1 MKKKF
6 IYLGIGVISV
16 LLISLGIYN
25 YFYKGTS
32 SAKKSIN
39 QFVTL
44 LNEKKYD
51 EMYGL
56 ISEESK
62 GKISKDDF
70 IKRNKNIYEGIESN
84 NIEVKINKIE
94 NKGKESS
101 VNIDISMNT
110 IAGELSFQNTVKL
123 IKEKSQKDY
132 GIEWNSSFIIP
143 KLEDDNKIRVSKIKS
158 KRGNILDRNDK
169 PLAMEGKVLDV
180 GVVPKKLGE
189 NKENNLN
196 EIAKILGI
204 SREDIDKKLGASY
217 VKEDMFVPLKV
228 IAEDD
233 RRKEFL
239 LNIKGVLINSKD
251 ARVYPLGEAAAH
263 LIGYVQFINAEELE
277 KYKDD
282 GYVKDSIIGKAG
294 LEKIYEKKIRGVDGS
309 EIYIVDK
316 SGERKSTVLKKDVK
330 NGDNIK
336 LTIDISMQNVLY
348 SQLKDDAGTAVAMN
362 SKTGEV
368 LALVSTPAYDSND
381 FIMGMESDK
390 WKKLNEDAKK
400 PLYNRFQ
407 SNSTPG
413 SVFKPIIGAIG
424 IDNKTINPE
433 DNKNIK
439 GLRWQKDSS
448 WGGYFVTRVKDY
460 GDNSNLLNAMIYSD
474 NIYFAKAA
482 LDIGKDK
489 LSEKLKGLGL
499 GESLPFE
506 YGVSKSQFA
515 VKDNIKTEIQLAD
528 SGYGQGEILLNP
540 IHLASI
546 YTMFVNEGN
555 VMNPYLEYKSSPEP
569 KVWKDNAVSK
579 EAADTILKDMIQV
592 VENPSGTGHQAY
604 IAGLNIAGKTGTAEI
619 KLNQQDTKGRELGW
633 FVAMTV
639 NDKSNLLVVAMAEDV
654 KDRGGSHYVV
664 PKVRKVFENIK

>member
-263 LIGYVQFINAEELE
+263 LIGYVQVINAEELE

-294 LEKIYEKKIRGVDGS
+294 LEKIYEKK
-309 EIYIVDK
+309 
-316 SGERKSTVLKKDVK
+316 
-330 NGDNIK
+330 
-336 LTIDISMQNVLY
+336 
-348 SQLKDDAGTAVAMN
+348 
-362 SKTGEV
+362 
-368 LALVSTPAYDSND
+368 
-381 FIMGMESDK
+381 
-390 WKKLNEDAKK
+390 
-400 PLYNRFQ
+400 
-407 SNSTPG
+407 
-413 SVFKPIIGAIG
+413 
-424 IDNKTINPE
+424 
-433 DNKNIK
+433 
-439 GLRWQKDSS
+439 
-448 WGGYFVTRVKDY
+448 
-460 GDNSNLLNAMIYSD
+460 
-474 NIYFAKAA
+474 
-482 LDIGKDK
+482 
-489 LSEKLKGLGL
+489 
-499 GESLPFE
+499 
-506 YGVSKSQFA
+506 
-515 VKDNIKTEIQLAD
+515 
-528 SGYGQGEILLNP
+528 
-540 IHLASI
+540 
-546 YTMFVNEGN
+546 
-555 VMNPYLEYKSSPEP
+555 
-569 KVWKDNAVSK
+569 
-579 EAADTILKDMIQV
+579 
-592 VENPSGTGHQAY
+592 
-604 IAGLNIAGKTGTAEI
+604 
-619 KLNQQDTKGRELGW
+619 
-633 FVAMTV
+633 
-639 NDKSNLLVVAMAEDV
+639 
-654 KDRGGSHYVV
+654 
-664 PKVRKVFENIK
+664 

>member
-6 IYLGIGVISV
+6 LYVGAGVISV
-16 LLISLGIYN
+16 FLISLGIYN
-25 YFYKGTS
+25 YLYSGTS
-32 SAKKSIN
+32 YAKKSIN
-39 QFVTL
+39 QFTKL

-51 EMYGL
+51 ELYGL

-62 GKISKDDF
+62 ANISKDDF
-70 IKRNKNIYEGIESN
+70 IKRNKNIYEGIEAN

-94 NKGKESS
+94 NKGKKSS
-101 VNIDISMNT
+101 VNIDMNMNT
-110 IAGELSFQNTVKL
+110 LAGKLSFPNVVKV
-123 IKEKSQKDY
+123 IKEKGKNDY
-132 GIEWNSSFIIP
+132 SIEWKSSFIIP
-143 KLEDDNKIRVSKIKS
+143 KLEDDDKIRVSKIKS

-169 PLAMEGKVLDV
+169 PLAIEGKVLDV
-180 GVVPKKLGE
+180 GIVPKKLGE
-189 NKENNLN
+189 NKENDLN
-196 EIAKILGI
+196 EVAKILSI
-204 SREDIDKKLGASY
+204 SRDDIDKKLGASY
-217 VKEDMFVPLKV
+217 VKEDMFVPIKV

-233 RRKEFL
+233 RRKEYL
-239 LNIKGVLINSKD
+239 LNIKGVMINSKD

-263 LIGYVQFINAEELE
+263 LTGYVQAINAEELE
-277 KYKDD
+277 KYKDNE
-282 GYVKDSIIGKAG
+282 YFKDSIIGKAG
-294 LEKIYEKKIRGVDGS
+294 LEKIYENKIRGIDGE
-309 EIYIVDK
+309 EIYVVDK

-330 NGDNIK
+330 NGENLK
-336 LTIDISMQNVLY
+336 LTIDVSMQNMLY
-348 SQLKDDAGTAVAMN
+348 SQLKEDAGTAVSMN

-368 LALVSTPAYDSND
+368 LALVSTPAYDPND
-381 FIMGMESDK
+381 FIMGMASDK
-390 WKKLNEDAKK
+390 WKMLNEDAKK

-460 GDNSNLLNAMIYSD
+460 GDNSNLLNAMVYSD

-489 LSEKLKGLGL
+489 LSEKLKGLGM
-499 GESLPFE
+499 GESIPFE

-515 VKDNIKTEIQLAD
+515 VKDDIKTEIQLAD

-540 IHLASI
+540 LHLASI
-546 YTMFVNEGN
+546 YSMFVNEGN
-555 VMNPYLEYKSSPEP
+555 VINPYLEYKNAAET
-569 KVWKDNAVSK
+569 KVWKANAVSK
-579 EAADTILKDMIQV
+579 EAAGIILKDLIQV
-592 VENPSGTGHQAY
+592 VENPKGTGHQAY
-604 IAGLNIAGKTGTAEI
+604 INGLNIAGKTGTAEI

-633 FVAMTV
+633 FAAMTV
-639 NDKSNLLVVAMAEDV
+639 NDKSNLLVVAMVEDV

-664 PKVRKVFENIK
+664 PKVRNAFENIK